1 MSTCSLS
8 STSAFLS
15 AAQQQRSQGL
25 SRAAG
30 GPEGRDERPGKSPWR
45 CRSVLRSLVVMAIA
59 SAAAPAPVPPVRL
72 TPSAPSL
79 ARRFGGDL
87 SVTNAEREGR
97 TVAVRHGGIEQ
108 CSRRAGATL
117 TARRCRSTRS
127 GRCLGGRTQRSRSRA
142 RPRAAR
148 RRSDDDAGP
157 QCYRQRQSLAAA
169 AVGEAVAGGRG
180 AAGRALWGAWSKFRE
195 AAERELTQAHHEHP
209 PARRR
214 VHGFARAGGA
224 AVRSSREASGVPQ
237 PLLSVPDWRRTD
249 ARTRHGC

>member
-1 MSTCSLS
+1 VL
-8 STSAFLS
+8 
-15 AAQQQRSQGL
+15 AARGRHPDGAEVQEHALGALLGWSDAAVQKQSK
-25 SRAAG
+25 AAG
-30 GPEGRDERPGKSPWR
+30 GKA
-45 CRSVLRSLVVMAIA
+45 AIKTTMQA
-59 SAAAPAPVPPVRL
+59 
-72 TPSAPSL
+72 
-79 ARRFGGDL
+79 
-87 SVTNAEREGR
+87 
-97 TVAVRHGGIEQ
+97 
-108 CSRRAGATL
+108 
-117 TARRCRSTRS
+117 
-127 GRCLGGRTQRSRSRA
+127 
-142 RPRAAR
+142 
-148 RRSDDDAGP
+148 

-195 AAERELTQAHHEHP
+195 AAERELTQAQHEHP